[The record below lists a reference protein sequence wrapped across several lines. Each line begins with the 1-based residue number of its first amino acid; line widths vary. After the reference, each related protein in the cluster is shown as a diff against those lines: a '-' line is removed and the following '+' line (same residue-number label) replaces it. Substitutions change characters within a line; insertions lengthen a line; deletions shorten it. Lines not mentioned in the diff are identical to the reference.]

1 MNPSNYKRNELGLIE
16 GVQYHFNED
25 GSINWRAM
33 IKPEFLYPNK
43 EWFEVR
49 KMPVPETV
57 EGLADH
63 QLLVKLGGIKE
74 LARLRGFN
82 SVRYT
87 LNTLTDKYATA
98 ICEICWMPNYETCG
112 VAQAFASTANAS
124 SDNCSGFGVKFL
136 EAIAENR
143 AFVRAVR
150 NYLNIHIVGDDE
162 IDKSKNKVAYEESES
177 IVQTLTPH
185 GALHNACKQAGHPDF
200 EDFLKLLR
208 QFWKDETYKNENAKD
223 WKSFEDIPVK
233 ECRKLLTLVN
243 ACQLKK

>member
-1 MNPSNYKRNELGLIE
+1 MNPNYKRNELGLIE
-16 GVQYHFNED
+16 GVQYQFNED

-49 KMPVPETV
+49 KMPVPETI

-82 SVRYT
+82 SVQYT

-112 VAQAFASTANAS
+112 VAQVFASTANAT

-162 IDKSKNKVAYEESES
+162 IDKSKNKVAYEESEA
-177 IVQTLTPH
+177 IVQALTPH
-185 GALHNACKQAGHPDF
+185 GALQNACRQAGYSNF

-208 QFWKDETYKNENAKD
+208 KFWKDESYKNESAKD
-223 WKSFEDIPVK
+223 WKSFDDIPVK
-233 ECRKLLTLVN
+233 DCRKLLTLVSL
-243 ACQLKK
+243 CQSKE